1 MEILEALDL
10 TFQHAQQVIGNVRP
24 DQLDNKTP
32 CPEWTVRDLLA
43 HQIGVVAGMGAAASG
58 QPRPDFTLAPDPA
71 AQFAE
76 VSAATLQAWRA
87 PGALDRTVNGGPG
100 PMPGRVLAGI
110 NVVDT
115 ATHTWDLATA
125 TGQPAALPEGIAEVA
140 VEVSRQIM
148 TPELRNGRFG
158 QEVTPPAGADATTQ
172 LVAFLGR
179 TPE

>member
-10 TFQHAQQVIGNVRP
+10 TFQHAQQVIGTVRP

-32 CPEWTVRDLLA
+32 CPAWTVRDLLA
-43 HQIGVVAGMGAAASG
+43 HQIGVVAGMGAAASQ

-100 PMPGRVLAGI
+100 PMPGRV
-110 NVVDT
+110 
-115 ATHTWDLATA
+115 
-125 TGQPAALPEGIAEVA
+125 
-140 VEVSRQIM
+140 SRA
-148 TPELRNGRFG
+148 RDRRGRRRRPRRW
-158 QEVTPPAGADATTQ
+158 PPSGR
-172 LVAFLGR
+172 LGR
-179 TPE
+179 RHFRRR